1 MSQGNLSRRNLL
13 KGGALALGGS
23 GIILATTGGE
33 VVAAASKLAPKNT
46 PVPYT
51 NLFRRPP
58 VLMPTETG
66 EDEKGKFA
74 KFRLTEKLGQ
84 ASMVPGL
91 LTRVAGYNGIFPGP
105 TLRLQQGTRAE
116 VRIANMLPA
125 LNPINGV
132 AFSTVTHLHGSA
144 SLPQYDGYAN
154 DKTYP
159 GHAKTYRYP
168 NWQQARTLWY
178 HDHNHRDTAQNV
190 FSGIAAQYHLT
201 DGYERAQ
208 LPQGEYDVPLIVS
221 DMAFNADGSP
231 AFNDAAHVGFM
242 GDTVLVNGVV
252 WPNMKVKPRVYR
264 FRVLAAGISRS
275 WRFALSTG
283 DPMYVVGTDAGMTP
297 VVNAVKSWR
306 HGVAERYEVLIDF
319 RKYKV
324 GQKIQ
329 FNNLSNKNNTD
340 FPNTGKVMQF
350 EVVADSGPKDT
361 YVIPKMLDLGPQPWA
376 NRGAIEVNK
385 LTPQMARATRR
396 LRVQRKHDLWTING
410 DTWGDVEKSGFQRI
424 FGNPKPYDVE
434 LWELTNESGG
444 WFHPLH
450 VHMIDAQIISRNTTA
465 DGKAHPWERG
475 GKDVFYLGEN
485 ETVQALMQFT
495 VGDGN
500 AGGRYMTHCHNLV
513 HEDNDMMVQ
522 FAVGDVNV
530 NDPIHADPA
539 YSDVE
544 PDMPPTYGPAY
555 PAGT

>member
-1 MSQGNLSRRNLL
+1 MSQGDLSRRNFLR
-13 KGGALALGGS
+13 GALVLGGS
-23 GIILATTGGE
+23 GLILGAGGGE
-33 VVAAASKLAPKNT
+33 VIAASSKLASKNT
-46 PVPYT
+46 PVPYA

-58 VLMPTETG
+58 VLMPTQTG

-74 KFRLTEKLGQ
+74 KFCLTQKMGQ
-84 ASMVPGL
+84 ASMLPGL
-91 LTRVAGYNGIFPGP
+91 FTTVAGYNGIFPGP
-105 TLRLQQGTRAE
+105 TLRVNQGTRAE
-116 VRIANMLPA
+116 VRIANKLPA
-125 LNPINGV
+125 LNPINKV

-159 GHAKTYRYP
+159 GQVKTYKYP

-178 HDHNHRDTAQNV
+178 HDHNHLDTAQNV
-190 FSGIAAQYHLT
+190 FSGIAAQYHLS
-201 DGYERAQ
+201 DPYERAQ

-221 DMAFNADGSP
+221 DMSFNADGSP
-231 AFNDAAHVGFM
+231 AFDDSQHAGFM
-242 GDTVLVNGVV
+242 GDTVLVNGIP
-252 WPNMKVKPRVYR
+252 WPTMKVKPRVYR

-275 WRFALSTG
+275 WRFTLSTG

-297 VVNAVKSWR
+297 KVNALQSWR

-329 FNNLSNKNNTD
+329 LNNMSNKNNVD
-340 FPNTGKVMQF
+340 FANTGKVMQF

-361 YVIPKMLDLGPQPWA
+361 YVIPKTLDLGPQPYA

-385 LTPQMARATRR
+385 LTPSMAKARR
-396 LRVQRKHDLWTING
+396 SLRVQRKHGLWTING
-410 DTWGDVEKSGFQRI
+410 ETWDDIEKTDFQRVV
-424 FGNPKPYDVE
+424 GNPQPYDVE
-434 LWELTNESGG
+434 IWTLTNESGG

-450 VHMIDAQIISRNTTA
+450 IHLIDGQIISRNTTK
-465 DGKAHPWERG
+465 DGKAHPWEGG

-485 ETVQALMQFT
+485 ETVEVLMQFT
-495 VGDGN
+495 LGDGN

-513 HEDNDMMVQ
+513 HEDNDMMIQ
-522 FAVGDVNV
+522 FAVGDINV
-530 NDPIHADPA
+530 NDPIHADA
-539 YSDVE
+539 ATSDALGE
-544 PDMPPTYGPAY
+544 QPMSYGPSY